1 MVMLKEI
8 RETLLREYRAAK
20 LAQKYDEAFSDYE
33 TPYGDI
39 YGLSCDAICC
49 LIGENCM
56 TFDDTVTCKV
66 LQAKD
71 ITEEQAVNILFGEFM
86 KNIGALL
93 EEVMA

>member
-39 YGLSCDAICC
+39 YGLSCDAIYC
-49 LIGENCM
+49 LIGEDCM
-56 TFDDTVTCKV
+56 TFDDTVTCRV

-71 ITEEQAVNILFGEFM
+71 MTEDEAVDTLFAEFL
-86 KNIGALL
+86 KNFAERMEG
-93 EEVMA
+93 VSV